1 MVLSRGHVDLG
12 HTGRMHRS
20 EARHVDSA
28 ALRVRVGIALWLVSW
43 IPFGVIFRV
52 NGWAFLVAIAV
63 EIIVGLIGL
72 ALAGSE
78 VARSAACRVAARIA
92 LRLGALQVRPQAKV
106 GRRDLSDHASPPAA

>member
-1 MVLSRGHVDLG
+1 MVLSRGHVALG
-12 HTGRMHRS
+12 HTGRMRRS
-20 EARHVDSA
+20 EARHIDGA

-43 IPFGVIFRV
+43 IPFGVIFRL

-78 VARSAACRVAARIA
+78 VAREVRRAGWQQG
-92 LRLGALQVRPQAKV
+92 LRSGWELFRW
-106 GRRDLSDHASPPAA
+106 GRRREPADAT